1 MNSGK
6 IIITAAIGCLAMIVV
21 LVVAAVLFFV
31 PLSSVWTRPS
41 SEPTT
46 QVVAYPTVDRAAAAQ
61 QRAIPTFTPVT
72 GAVVKTAA
80 MGSDPAAGADSNR
93 APTLSTADTAQLES
107 TASLLA
113 NQYQRLSPG
122 VVNINVLSS
131 GPQGGQGAG
140 SGFILDTEGHIVTN
154 NHVVEGAG
162 FVSVVFY
169 NAIEAQAEVIG
180 TDDDSDLAVLRVQA
194 LPDDVHPLP
203 LADSD
208 LVQVGDWAIAI
219 GNPFALGSSMTLGI
233 ISAVGRVIPSGVAG
247 FSIPQAIQTDAAINP
262 GNSGGPLLNLSGQ
275 VIGVNAQIRTGGANG
290 NTGVGFAIPSN
301 VVRRV
306 IPVLIA
312 NGAYQWPWAGIEG
325 SPINLLLQ
333 EANGLDSQRGA
344 YLNGILPNGPAAA
357 AGLQGSTGTTTID
370 GFTVPVGGDVVVAI
384 DGEPT
389 ADFDQLLNQIAF
401 KTPGDEV
408 VFTVLRNGE
417 QIERTVTLEGRPDL
431 TDAQ

>member
-1 MNSGK
+1 MNSGR
-6 IIITAAIGCLAMIVV
+6 IIITTAIGCLAVIAV
-21 LVVAAVLFFV
+21 LVVAAVFFFV
-31 PLSSVWTRPS
+31 PITSVWTRPAV
-41 SEPTT
+41 EPTV
-46 QVVAYPTVDRAAAAQ
+46 QVGPRPTIDRAAAAE
-61 QRAIPTFTPVT
+61 QRAVPTFTPVT
-72 GAVVKTAA
+72 AVVVNTSATV
-80 MGSDPAAGADSNR
+80 SNPVTSA
-93 APTLSTADTAQLES
+93 APTGGAAQLDA
-107 TASLLA
+107 TPNLLA
-113 NQYQRLSPG
+113 NRYQQLSPG

-131 GPQGGQGAG
+131 GPEGGQGAG

-169 NAIEAQAEVIG
+169 NNVEAQAEIVG
-180 TDDDSDLAVLRVQA
+180 TDDDSDLALLRVAA
-194 LPDDVHPLP
+194 LPDDVYPLP

-262 GNSGGPLLNLSGQ
+262 GNSGGPLLNLAGQ

-290 NTGVGFAIPSN
+290 NTGVGFAIPAN

-306 IPVLIA
+306 IPVLMA
-312 NGAYQWPWAGIEG
+312 NGSYQWPWAGIEG
-325 SPINLLLQ
+325 APINLLLQ
-333 EANGLDSQRGA
+333 EANALASQRGA
-344 YLNGILPNGPAAA
+344 YLNTIIPNGPAAA
-357 AGLQGSTGTTTID
+357 AGLQGSTGTTHLD
-370 GFTVPVGGDVVVAI
+370 GFTVPIGGDVVVAI

-408 VFTVLRNGE
+408 VFTVLRNGS
-417 QIERTVTLEGRPDL
+417 QLERTVILEGRPDL
-431 TDAQ
+431 TEAQ

>member
-1 MNSGK
+1 MNGGK
-6 IIITAAIGCLAMIVV
+6 IIITTAIGCLAIIVV
-21 LVVAAVLFFV
+21 LVVAAVFFFV
-31 PLSSVWTRPS
+31 PIASVWTRPVV
-41 SEPTT
+41 EPTV
-46 QVVAYPTVDRAAAAQ
+46 QVRPRPTIDRAAAAE
-61 QRAIPTFTPVT
+61 QRAVPTFTPVT
-72 GAVVKTAA
+72 AVVVNTSATLSNPVTSAAPTGGAVQLDATA
-80 MGSDPAAGADSNR
+80 N
-93 APTLSTADTAQLES
+93 
-107 TASLLA
+107 LLA
-113 NQYQRLSPG
+113 NRYQQLSPG

-131 GPQGGQGAG
+131 GPEGGQGAG

-169 NAIEAQAEVIG
+169 NNVEAQAEIVG
-180 TDDDSDLAVLRVQA
+180 MDDDSDLAVLRVA
-194 LPDDVHPLP
+194 SLPDDVHPLP

-262 GNSGGPLLNLSGQ
+262 GNSGGPLLNLAGQ

-290 NTGVGFAIPSN
+290 NTGVGFAIPAN

-312 NGAYQWPWAGIEG
+312 NGSYQWPWAGIEG
-325 SPINLLLQ
+325 APINLLLQ
-333 EANGLDSQRGA
+333 EANALASQRGA
-344 YLNGILPNGPAAA
+344 YLNTIIPNGPAAA
-357 AGLQGSTGTTTID
+357 AGLQGSTDTTRID

-408 VFTVLRNGE
+408 VFTLLRNGS
-417 QIERTVTLEGRPDL
+417 QTERTVTLEGRPDL
-431 TDAQ
+431 TEAQ

>member
-1 MNSGK
+1 MNGGK
-6 IIITAAIGCLAMIVV
+6 IIITTAIGCLAIIVV
-21 LVVAAVLFFV
+21 LVVAAVFFFV
-31 PLSSVWTRPS
+31 PISSVWTRPAV
-41 SEPTT
+41 EPTV
-46 QVVAYPTVDRAAAAQ
+46 QVGPRPTIDRAAAAE
-61 QRAIPTFTPVT
+61 QRAVPTFTPVT
-72 GAVVKTAA
+72 AAVVNTSATVSSPVTSA
-80 MGSDPAAGADSNR
+80 
-93 APTLSTADTAQLES
+93 APTGGAAQLDA
-107 TASLLA
+107 TANLLA
-113 NQYQRLSPG
+113 NRYQQLSPG

-131 GPQGGQGAG
+131 GPEGGQGAG
-140 SGFILDTEGHIVTN
+140 SGFILDSEGHIVTN
-154 NHVVEGAG
+154 HHVVEGAG

-169 NAIEAQAEVIG
+169 NNVEAQAEIVG
-180 TDDDSDLAVLRVQA
+180 TDDDSDLAVLRVAA
-194 LPDDVHPLP
+194 LPDDVYPLP

-262 GNSGGPLLNLSGQ
+262 GNSGGPLLNLAGQ

-290 NTGVGFAIPSN
+290 NTGVGFAIPAN

-306 IPVLIA
+306 VPVLIA

-325 SPINLLLQ
+325 APINLLLQ
-333 EANGLDSQRGA
+333 EANALASQRGA
-344 YLNGILPNGPAAA
+344 YLNTIIPNGPAAA
-357 AGLQGSTGTTTID
+357 AELQGSTGTTRID

-408 VFTVLRNGE
+408 VFTLLRNGS
-417 QIERTVTLEGRPDL
+417 QTERTVTLEGRPDL
-431 TDAQ
+431 TEAH

>member
-1 MNSGK
+1 MNGGR
-6 IIITAAIGCLAMIVV
+6 IIITTAIGCLAVIVV
-21 LVVAAVLFFV
+21 LVVAAVFFFV
-31 PLSSVWTRPS
+31 PISSVWTRPAV
-41 SEPTT
+41 EPT
-46 QVVAYPTVDRAAAAQ
+46 VPVGPRPTIDRAAAAE
-61 QRAIPTFTPVT
+61 QRAVPTFTPVT
-72 GAVVKTAA
+72 AVVVNTSATVSNPVTSAAPTGGAVPLDATA
-80 MGSDPAAGADSNR
+80 N
-93 APTLSTADTAQLES
+93 
-107 TASLLA
+107 LLA
-113 NQYQRLSPG
+113 NRYQQLSPG

-131 GPQGGQGAG
+131 GPAGGQGAG

-154 NHVVEGAG
+154 HHVVEGAG
-162 FVSVVFY
+162 FVSIVFY
-169 NAIEAQAEVIG
+169 NNIEAQAEIVG
-180 TDDDSDLAVLRVQA
+180 TDDDSDLAVLRVA
-194 LPDDVHPLP
+194 SLPDDVYPLP

-262 GNSGGPLLNLSGQ
+262 GNSGGPLLNLAGQ

-290 NTGVGFAIPSN
+290 NTGVGFAIPAN

-312 NGAYQWPWAGIEG
+312 NGSYQWPWAGIEG
-325 SPINLLLQ
+325 APINLLLQ
-333 EANGLDSQRGA
+333 EANALASQRGA
-344 YLNGILPNGPAAA
+344 YLNTIIPNGPAAA
-357 AGLQGSTGTTTID
+357 AGLQGSTDTTRLD

-408 VFTVLRNGE
+408 VFTLLRNGS
-417 QIERTVTLEGRPDL
+417 QIERTVMLEGRPDL
-431 TDAQ
+431 TEAQ

>member
-1 MNSGK
+1 MNGGK
-6 IIITAAIGCLAMIVV
+6 IIITTAIGCLAIIVV
-21 LVVAAVLFFV
+21 LVVAAVFFFV
-31 PLSSVWTRPS
+31 PIASVWTRP
-41 SEPTT
+41 
-46 QVVAYPTVDRAAAAQ
+46 VVAPTVQVRPRPTIDRAAAAE
-61 QRAIPTFTPVT
+61 QRAVPTFTPVT
-72 GAVVKTAA
+72 AVVVNTSATV
-80 MGSDPAAGADSNR
+80 SNPVTSA
-93 APTLSTADTAQLES
+93 APTGGAAQLDA
-107 TASLLA
+107 TANLLA
-113 NQYQRLSPG
+113 NRYQQLSPG

-131 GPQGGQGAG
+131 GPEGGQGAG

-169 NAIEAQAEVIG
+169 NNVEAQAEIVG
-180 TDDDSDLAVLRVQA
+180 MDDDSDLAVLRVA
-194 LPDDVHPLP
+194 SLPDDVHPLP

-262 GNSGGPLLNLSGQ
+262 GNSGGPLLNLAGQ

-290 NTGVGFAIPSN
+290 NTGVGFAIPAN

-312 NGAYQWPWAGIEG
+312 NGSYQWPWAGIEG
-325 SPINLLLQ
+325 APINLLLQ
-333 EANGLDSQRGA
+333 EANALASQRGA
-344 YLNGILPNGPAAA
+344 YLNTIIPNGPAAA
-357 AGLQGSTGTTTID
+357 AGLQGSTDTTLID

-408 VFTVLRNGE
+408 VFTLLRNGS
-417 QIERTVTLEGRPDL
+417 QTERTVTLEGRPDL
-431 TDAQ
+431 TEAQ